1 MSVDRLNNP
10 DLLSD
15 FFERVR
21 LKGQFFYAGAVE
33 GVLDLKKPPG
43 MAFIYILERGDM
55 DLVRPRA
62 PVVRLREPSVLL
74 CPSSCRYK
82 LRSVTGEYPR
92 IVCASFDFGQTTGQS
107 SPLGVQDAIVFA
119 GSAVQNA
126 APLIDAILNEFH
138 ADSPGRQRGLS
149 MLFEYLLV
157 LLVRKAFAEGLVS
170 KGLLASMVDPRLAS
184 ALLAI
189 HSNPD
194 RDWNVEELATIAGMS
209 RSAFCQHF
217 QRMLD
222 VAPIAY
228 LTTWRVKLAKDL
240 IRDGTELKVVAA
252 TLGYSSQAA
261 FTRAF
266 TRELGVPPA
275 GWRRTLAS
283 AAPAAI

>member
-33 GVLDLKKPPG
+33 GVLDLQRPPG
-43 MAFIYILERGDM
+43 MAFIYILESGDM

-62 PVVRLREPSVLL
+62 PVVHLREPSVLL

-92 IVCASFDFGQTTGQS
+92 IVCASFDFGQTMGQS

-126 APLIDAILNEFH
+126 SPLIDAILNEFH

-170 KGLLASMVDPRLAS
+170 KGLLAAMVDPRLAS

-217 QRMLD
+217 QKMLD

-275 GWRRTLAS
+275 GWRRRIAS
-283 AAPAAI
+283 DAAVVI